1 MYPHYTLVNAIK
13 DKTAIAVN
21 IMVGISITTADPT
34 FVPKK
39 EIAAIHPLKEGKM
52 EQRHMRMK
60 STTVFDLT
68 LS

>member
-1 MYPHYTLVNAIK
+1 MQKSSAQHLASHYTLVSAIK

-39 EIAAIHPLKEGKM
+39 EIAAIHPLKEGK
-52 EQRHMRMK
+52 QNK
-60 STTVFDLT
+60 GT
-68 LS
+68 